1 MQDMQVPVG
10 SKSSRLSGVVVGVL
24 GAIGGALL
32 TGSISYISQSNLQRQ
47 LEQQRETFERELAD
61 ANARTD
67 AAKLDAAK
75 TEAARGRL
83 EDHYKAVDQKKE
95 QLKGQYWQLRVT
107 NRVGTPLQ
115 VAVESVA
122 LDGRS
127 TVSGWY
133 VIQNWSSVIVAA
145 TREPDVYVRVEAPQ
159 SPNLV
164 CHWYQSTAAPIQIP
178 VGTGVWT
185 QLLGDVFVG
194 QARGAGW
201 FYPYHI
207 NGPMQIVDLS
217 IQCQ

>member
-83 EDHYKAVDQKKE
+83 
-95 QLKGQYWQLRVT
+95 G
-107 NRVGTPLQ
+107 
-115 VAVESVA
+115 
-122 LDGRS
+122 
-127 TVSGWY
+127 
-133 VIQNWSSVIVAA
+133 
-145 TREPDVYVRVEAPQ
+145 
-159 SPNLV
+159 V
-164 CHWYQSTAAPIQIP
+164 C
-178 VGTGVWT
+178 
-185 QLLGDVFVG
+185 
-194 QARGAGW
+194 
-201 FYPYHI
+201 
-207 NGPMQIVDLS
+207 
-217 IQCQ
+217 